1 MTPLTGTEV
10 VLAAGVGHA
19 GMTAAMWILGPIAV
33 IAALGMI
40 TVRKAVHAALL
51 LAVVMMALAVLYA
64 VQDAPFLAVV
74 QVIVYTGA
82 VLMLFLFVLML
93 VGVDSGDS
101 VVETIKAHRAM
112 SWIVA
117 VVFGVMV
124 VVGFAQVVFHDAV
137 GLAAANDQG
146 NVTGLA
152 SLLFTKYVFA
162 FEITSA
168 LLITAVLGA
177 MVLAHRERLEP
188 KKTQRQY
195 VTERMQAYRESGAHP
210 GQRVLPGTLA
220 QHNSVTT
227 PARLPDGS
235 HIVMAIPGVAPG
247 GEASPDAV
255 AAEEYEVDEVAARV
269 DEAIRAQRGGEPE

>member
-1 MTPLTGTEV
+1 MTPLTGADI
-10 VLAAGVGHA
+10 VLAAGVGSA

-40 TVRKAVHAALL
+40 TVRKAVHCALL
-51 LAVVMMALAVLYA
+51 LAVVMMCLAVFYA
-64 VQDAPFLAVV
+64 VQDAPFLSVV

-93 VGVDSGDS
+93 VGVDSADS
-101 VVETIKAHRAM
+101 IVETIKGHRAL

-117 VVFGVMV
+117 VLFGVVIV
-124 VVGFAQVVFHDAV
+124 VAFSQLVFTRAV

-146 NVTGLA
+146 NVTGIA
-152 SLLFTKYVFA
+152 SLLFTRYVFA

-188 KKTQRQY
+188 KKTQREY
-195 VTERMQAYRESGAHP
+195 VTERMQAYRDSGAHP

-220 QHNSVTT
+220 QHNSITT

-235 HIVMAIPGVAPG
+235 HIVMAVPGVSPG
-247 GEASPDAV
+247 GAATPGEVAV
-255 AAEEYEVDEVAARV
+255 EENEVDEVAERA
-269 DEAIRAQRGGEPE
+269 DEAGRAQRGGEPE